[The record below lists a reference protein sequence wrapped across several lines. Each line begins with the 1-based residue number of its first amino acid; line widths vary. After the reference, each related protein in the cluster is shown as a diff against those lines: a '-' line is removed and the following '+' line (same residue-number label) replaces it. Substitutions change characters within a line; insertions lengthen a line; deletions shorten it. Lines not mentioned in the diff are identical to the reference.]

1 MVLRDVNAGDN
12 KVAEV
17 AVRQDP
23 ALKEFIIG
31 TVIYT
36 LQYQKVGISCI
47 FVRATFDK

>member
-12 KVAEV
+12 KVA
-17 AVRQDP
+17 VRQDP
-23 ALKEFIIG
+23 ALKKFIIG